1 MEKQFHV
8 KDGDT
13 LICTLGSCDSALCV
27 PVSHGNVIGEKNG
40 ATIKDCKSGV
50 NIQSF
55 GLCSGTSPSVPCQP
69 VILNQWIMG
78 DKSVEINGEA
88 ALLSTSIVS
97 CARGGIIKV
106 KQQ

>member
-1 MEKQFHV
+1 MGKQFHV

-13 LICTLGSCDSALCV
+13 LLCTLGSCNSALRV
-27 PVSHGNVIGEKNG
+27 LASHGHMMAGKNG
-40 ATIKDCKSGV
+40 ATIKDCKSGL
-50 NIQSF
+50 NINSF
-55 GLCSGTSPSVPCQP
+55 GLCSGASPSAPCQP

-106 KQQ
+106 KQ